1 MGHFTR
7 PDVLKAI
14 LDLIQEALLWKLD
27 VYIGLSNTSLA
38 DQHGHLILAFLKKL
52 PKPISAKRPAV
63 QVELKM
69 VVIASFK
76 SIDCH
81 EFQQGRCAESCMIL
95 CAGTY
100 FQTTAIGSAT

>member
-1 MGHFTR
+1 VIHN
-7 PDVLKAI
+7 
-14 LDLIQEALLWKLD
+14 WKLD

-69 VVIASFK
+69 VVIAS
-76 SIDCH
+76 
-81 EFQQGRCAESCMIL
+81 
-95 CAGTY
+95 
-100 FQTTAIGSAT
+100 

>member
-1 MGHFTR
+1 LGHFTR

-38 DQHGHLILAFLKKL
+38 DRHGHLILAFLKKL

-69 VVIASFK
+69 VIIASY
-76 SIDCH
+76 CH

>member
-1 MGHFTR
+1 LGHFTR

-14 LDLIQEALLWKLD
+14 LVPLLDLIQEALLRKLD
-27 VYIGLSNTSLA
+27 VNIGLSNTSVA
-38 DQHGHLILAFLKKL
+38 DQHGHLMTLILAFLKKL

-69 VVIASFK
+69 VIIPLK

-81 EFQQGRCAESCMIL
+81 EFQQGRCAE
-95 CAGTY
+95 
-100 FQTTAIGSAT
+100 